1 MLKENQPAQSN
12 ICLDKYNRGKSTH
25 SHFLSPG
32 SNQTK
37 PSGIDMQHEISLTR
51 SWCVLY
57 QVHYCHFQECQLDN
71 QVEHQMKRGWL
82 FALSVEKGWWQLRTH
97 LSHFLDQWSRV
108 WIKNDINLSW
118 RLLMYYHNVC
128 CTVTPVIYLRGVEA
142 FEPWAHCSY
151 PCQCCWRYLSEMSH
165 TWNNDTFR
173 KLPTLCFTYQVL
185 TA

>member
-151 PCQCCWRYLSEMSH
+151 PCQCCWRYLQ
-165 TWNNDTFR
+165 TTTNIQ
-173 KLPTLCFTYQVL
+173 CF
-185 TA
+185 